1 MRKRNFDMS
10 QKSSPVFRL
19 AVFSL
24 VGFSSLL
31 AGSTILAANEELRS
45 ETQELRSYTT
55 VGLLDQKEI
64 WVASALKK
72 GMPAFPHPY
81 LQRYQAGDKKLSE
94 ELSLDAATFEGREV
108 SGIYR
113 MKTPDGKL
121 AIGVLSQWQV
131 EQGDEPILHAI
142 EESKLKGNR
151 QKDWVKLA
159 VAPCVDVLQLE
170 PARAPWSFIV
180 VLITSSIPRP
190 GKPSPSPRTPQLASR
205 FRSKLKGGAS
215 FPQARSDFRCR
226 CRSRWRERSARRYQ
240 VPASASIVS
249 KWSPATRAPKSFL
262 KALTR

>member
-1 MRKRNFDMS
+1 MS

-170 PARAPWSFIV
+170 PREGSVVFHCGPDYELHPKTRKTIAKPAHSATRKPVPFEVKGWSFVPSGKKRLPVPMSVTVAGAERAEISGPRFSINRFKV
-180 VLITSSIPRP
+180 VARD
-190 GKPSPSPRTPQLASR
+190 Q
-205 FRSKLKGGAS
+205 GAKVV
-215 FPQARSDFRCR
+215 F
-226 CRSRWRERSARRYQ
+226 ESAY
-240 VPASASIVS
+240 P
-249 KWSPATRAPKSFL
+249 L
-262 KALTR
+262 N